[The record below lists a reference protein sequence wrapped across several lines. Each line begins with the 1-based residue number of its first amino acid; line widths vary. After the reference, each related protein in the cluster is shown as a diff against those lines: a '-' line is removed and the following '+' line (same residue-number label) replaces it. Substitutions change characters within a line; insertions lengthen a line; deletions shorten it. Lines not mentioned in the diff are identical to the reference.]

1 MEEKKKNVNKRK
13 RFTDLAPIRVNN
25 VLKHL
30 RLVGNMTNKNNYD
43 YHGDEFK
50 KILKE
55 AEDLI
60 KNGAK
65 EITLLG
71 QNVNAYSFYE
81 NNKEF
86 RISAYAI

>member
-25 VLKHL
+25 VLRHL

-50 KILKE
+50 KILKDIDDE
-55 AEDLI
+55 LSLI
-60 KNGAK
+60 ESKLKA
-65 EITLLG
+65 
-71 QNVNAYSFYE
+71 QE
-81 NNKEF
+81 NKKKK
-86 RISAYAI
+86 IWKL

>member
-43 YHGDEFK
+43 FKTEEFK
-50 KILKE
+50 KILKDIDDE
-55 AEDLI
+55 LSLVKSKFKAQENKKI
-60 KNGAK
+60 KTWK
-65 EITLLG
+65 L
-71 QNVNAYSFYE
+71 
-81 NNKEF
+81 
-86 RISAYAI
+86 

>member
-43 YHGDEFK
+43 YYDEEFEKIVKDIGDEF
-50 KILKE
+50 
-55 AEDLI
+55 ALI
-60 KNGAK
+60 KSK
-65 EITLLG
+65 LKTQE
-71 QNVNAYSFYE
+71 SKR
-81 NNKEF
+81 NKKWKL
-86 RISAYAI
+86 